1 MLKVPYIWGCHLFSP
16 KFRWQEGL
24 ENVSARSME
33 RFNSKE
39 RMMLAWN
46 WLQCLL
52 SKFFI
57 SPFGLF
63 PGHQKRAWPRK
74 SPQMNWGQ
82 CWGNDKSHFGI
93 ISPNFLCSVLCI
105 LDEVAEPKNLH
116 WSLFSLHYFRSG
128 DFYHDIRHTTTT
140 KKLKKTDFDLW
151 FSTLKEA
158 KIQNFLKDSKLKT
171 QKSRLRNR
179 RHKWTWN
186 GSKMDSK

>member
-1 MLKVPYIWGCHLFSP
+1 MSNSFFEKVLCWWLSRIWCIWGCHLFSP

-93 ISPNFLCSVLCI
+93 ISPNFLCSAVHSWWGCW
-105 LDEVAEPKNLH
+105 AKKP
-116 WSLFSLHYFRSG
+116 SLKLVFFTLLP
-128 DFYHDIRHTTTT
+128 IR
-140 KKLKKTDFDLW
+140 
-151 FSTLKEA
+151 
-158 KIQNFLKDSKLKT
+158 
-171 QKSRLRNR
+171 RLLPW
-179 RHKWTWN
+179 H
-186 GSKMDSK
+186 